1 MTRKL
6 LRFSDAEMLAS
17 TSLNQQCS
25 VNICC
30 GIKILLKIELQQK
43 QEKLLIKGALYSFG
57 AILIKRERSWHIV
70 RSLEPVE

>member
-6 LRFSDAEMLAS
+6 LRFSGAEILAS
-17 TSLNQQCS
+17 TS
-25 VNICC
+25 C